1 MKKRV
6 QSSGSFQA
14 LGIFYLRALKTVS
27 SGVLVSLNA
36 CNVRTKVRFGVSL
49 TAALLKSRCERTSR
63 YKVVSILALC
73 TLLLG
78 CLAALAD
85 ADTKVIMKR
94 RQQGIL
100 TGMPFMANIAPRTF
114 VDDSGRKL
122 YFAKAPR
129 RVLSLA
135 PSLTEML
142 FAIGLD
148 EQIVGVTNFCN
159 YPPAAAGKPKVG
171 YTQPNL
177 ESLLALSPDM
187 VAAPGELLRADVLAK
202 LEALK
207 VPTFIFEA
215 KSLEHILAHIHT
227 LGRIF
232 ERSSAADVLTRHMR
246 ERIAEVSR
254 RVETVERKRVL
265 YVLSSHPLITVG
277 PDSYI
282 HQMIELAGGINVA
295 AGTSGAYPRLSMETV
310 LENDPEILVFPVG
323 STESVPE
330 HEQQTWKRWTGLSA
344 VQHHRLHVVSS
355 DALNRPG
362 PRVVDGLEQLAQ
374 VIHPEAFST
383 DHPTSSRP

>member
-36 CNVRTKVRFGVSL
+36 CNVRTKVRFGGSL
-49 TAALLKSRCERTSR
+49 TAALLKSGFERTSC

-177 ESLLALSPDM
+177 ESLLALRPDM

>member
-1 MKKRV
+1 
-6 QSSGSFQA
+6 
-14 LGIFYLRALKTVS
+14 LK
-27 SGVLVSLNA
+27 
-36 CNVRTKVRFGVSL
+36 NVFRFV
-49 TAALLKSRCERTSR
+49 
-63 YKVVSILALC
+63 
-73 TLLLG
+73 
-78 CLAALAD
+78 LAALKACGLQSQVRPGDLLPLALPRERRAAASRGPVREDDRQFERAFATWLITCLGTVGFCAGIALGDEAD
-85 ADTKVIMKR
+85 GSVMKR

-142 FAIGLD
+142 CAIGLD

-215 KSLEHILAHIHT
+215 KSLEHVLAHIHT

-232 ERSSAADVLTRHMR
+232 ERSTAADALTRHMR

-254 RVETVERKRVL
+254 RVQTVERKRVL

-277 PDSYI
+277 PNSYI

-310 LENDPEILVFPVG
+310 LEKDPEILVFPVG

>member
-36 CNVRTKVRFGVSL
+36 SNVRTKVRFGVSL
-49 TAALLKSRCERTSR
+49 TAALLKSRFERTSR

-215 KSLEHILAHIHT
+215 KSLEHVLAHIHT

-232 ERSSAADVLTRHMR
+232 ERSSAADALTRHMR

-254 RVETVERKRVL
+254 RVQTVERKRVL

-277 PDSYI
+277 PNSYI

-310 LENDPEILVFPVG
+310 LEKDPEILVFPVG

-374 VIHPEAFST
+374 VIHPEAFSS
-383 DHPTSSRP
+383 DYPPSSRP

>member
-1 MKKRV
+1 VGEDDRQFERV
-6 QSSGSFQA
+6 LASGLISCLGTGVFCAGIA
-14 LGIFYLRALKTVS
+14 LG
-27 SGVLVSLNA
+27 N
-36 CNVRTKVRFGVSL
+36 
-49 TAALLKSRCERTSR
+49 E
-63 YKVVSILALC
+63 
-73 TLLLG
+73 
-78 CLAALAD
+78 AD
-85 ADTKVIMKR
+85 GSVMKR

-100 TGMPFMANIAPRTF
+100 TGMPFMANIASRTF

-122 YFAKAPR
+122 YFAKPPR

-148 EQIVGVTNFCN
+148 EEIVGVTNFCN

-207 VPTFIFEA
+207 VPTYIFEA
-215 KSLEHILAHIHT
+215 KSLEHVLAHIHT

-232 ERSSAADVLTRHMR
+232 ERSSAADALTRHMR

-254 RVETVERKRVL
+254 RVQTTERRRVL

-277 PDSYI
+277 RDSYI
-282 HQMIELAGGINVA
+282 HQMIELAGGINIG
-295 AGTSGAYPRLSMETV
+295 AGMSGAYPRLSMETV
-310 LENDPEILVFPVG
+310 LEKDPEVLVFPVG

-330 HEQQTWKRWTGLSA
+330 HEQDTWKRWTGLSA
-344 VQHHRLHVVSS
+344 VQRERLHVVSS

-374 VIHPEAFST
+374 VIHPEAFSS
-383 DHPTSSRP
+383 DHSSSRP

>member
-1 MKKRV
+1 M
-6 QSSGSFQA
+6 
-14 LGIFYLRALKTVS
+14 GIFYLRALTTVS

-36 CNVRTKVRFGVSL
+36 CNVRTRVRFGVSL
-49 TAALLKSRCERTSR
+49 TAALLKSRFERASR

-73 TLLLG
+73 ILLLSFH
-78 CLAALAD
+78 AALAD
-85 ADTKVIMKR
+85 ADTNVTMKR

-215 KSLEHILAHIHT
+215 KSLEHVLAHIHT

-232 ERSSAADVLTRHMR
+232 ERSSAADALTRHMR

-254 RVETVERKRVL
+254 RVQTVERKRVL

-277 PDSYI
+277 PNSYI

-310 LENDPEILVFPVG
+310 LEKDPEILVFPVG

-344 VQHHRLHVVSS
+344 VQRHRLHVVSS

-362 PRVVDGLEQLAQ
+362 PRVVEGLEQLAQ
-374 VIHPEAFST
+374 VIHPEAFSS
-383 DHPTSSRP
+383 DHPPSSRP

>member
-1 MKKRV
+1 M
-6 QSSGSFQA
+6 
-14 LGIFYLRALKTVS
+14 
-27 SGVLVSLNA
+27 
-36 CNVRTKVRFGVSL
+36 RFGVSL
-49 TAALLKSRCERTSR
+49 TAALLKSRFERASR

-73 TLLLG
+73 ILLLSFH
-78 CLAALAD
+78 AALAD
-85 ADTKVIMKR
+85 ADTNVTMKR

-148 EQIVGVTNFCN
+148 EEIVGVTNFCN

-215 KSLEHILAHIHT
+215 KSLEHVLAHIHT

-232 ERSSAADVLTRHMR
+232 ERSSAADALTRHMR

-254 RVETVERKRVL
+254 RVQTVERKRVL

-277 PDSYI
+277 PNSYI

-310 LENDPEILVFPVG
+310 LEKDPEILVFPVG

-344 VQHHRLHVVSS
+344 VQRHRLHVVSS

-374 VIHPEAFST
+374 VIHPEAFSS
-383 DHPTSSRP
+383 DHPPSSRP